1 MKRAALALASVC
13 GLGRCP
19 LAPGTV
25 GALVGVLL
33 YLAIFTLSWQ
43 VYLLITA
50 VLFVLGVWASSVAEE
65 VTGTKDPSR
74 IIIDEVVGYLITMLW
89 IPFSVPALVIGF
101 ILNRVLD
108 IVKPYLAGRIQS
120 LHGGLGVM
128 ADDLV
133 SSIYANLVLR
143 LILYFI

>member
-1 MKRAALALASVC
+1 LKRAALALASVC

-25 GALVGVLL
+25 GTLVGVLL
-33 YLAIFTLSWQ
+33 YLAVFPLAWQ

-50 VLFVLGVWASSVAEE
+50 ALFVMGVWASSVAEE
-65 VTGTKDPSR
+65 ALGAKDPSR

-101 ILNRVLD
+101 LLNRFLD
-108 IVKPYLAGRIQS
+108 IVKPYPANRTQDLR
-120 LHGGLGVM
+120 GGLGVM

-133 SSIYANLVLR
+133 SSIYANLILR
-143 LILYFI
+143 LVLYFI